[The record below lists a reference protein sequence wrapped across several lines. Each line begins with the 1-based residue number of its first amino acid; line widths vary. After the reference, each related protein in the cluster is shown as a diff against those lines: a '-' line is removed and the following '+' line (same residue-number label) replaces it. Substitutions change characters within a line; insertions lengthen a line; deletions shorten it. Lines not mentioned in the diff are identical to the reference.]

1 MFAKCYGL
9 EGVTAITI
17 VSFLS
22 HICSCSSY
30 LPCLLRK
37 RKEKEY

>member
-9 EGVTAITI
+9 EGLTAITI
-17 VSFLS
+17 ISFLS
-22 HICSCSSY
+22 HNCS
-30 LPCLLRK
+30 CLLRK